1 MYKSFATVNMDKTA
15 EPINVSDI
23 HSVNVTFP
31 PDQMSSDLLENVSFY
46 KSFIHDFRI
55 ETSDKTSSLN
65 DMFAS
70 MVPTGSN
77 VQHITVRYLELPERA
92 TVGLEHLPDFVESVH
107 IISSVICEHDIQ
119 RVKSMSTD
127 LSVRLTG
134 LLKEQTNIDDSS
146 PYIKIGKDYIVF
158 SKKIVGKNKDTEI
171 TLNENDAL
179 QYIFD
184 NRSTSTF

>member
-15 EPINVSDI
+15 TPINVSDI

-65 DMFAS
+65 DMFTS
-70 MVPTGSN
+70 MVPIGSN

-107 IISSVICEHDIQ
+107 IISSVISEHDIQ

-134 LLKEQTNIDDSS
+134 LLKEQTNIDSL
-146 PYIKIGKDYIVF
+146 PYMKVGKDHIVF
-158 SKKIVGKNKDTEI
+158 SKKIVDTNEDI
-171 TLNENDAL
+171 ETTLNENDAL

-184 NRSTSTF
+184 NRSISNF